1 MPMPASA
8 AWPQSYTGAFTQ
20 IIRTVCGMSKPPI
33 TVSSLDLERLETLLE
48 TPAGASFPGR
58 AQLQADGG
66 ELVECGADLF
76 GVFLAGGG
84 EREVA
89 ACPVEE
95 RGTQQMFK
103 RGNAF
108 GNTENAISIFAP
120 VGSALL
126 GLSVGDELAWPVPG
140 GGSMTVRVAQV
151 TYQPERAG
159 DLHRCGAMPSG

>member
-1 MPMPASA
+1 MPASA

-58 AQLQADGG
+58 AQLQA
-66 ELVECGADLF
+66 ELDRAEIVEPADMPPHVVTMHSTVKFSIHETGKDFCLTL
-76 GVFLAGGG
+76 VYPRDA
-84 EREVA
+84 
-89 ACPVEE
+89 
-95 RGTQQMFK
+95 
-103 RGNAF
+103 

-159 DLHRCGAMPSG
+159 DLHR

>member
-1 MPMPASA
+1 MPASA

-58 AQLQADGG
+58 AQLQA
-66 ELVECGADLF
+66 ELDRAEIVEPADMPPHVVSMHSTVKFSIHETGKDFCLTL
-76 GVFLAGGG
+76 VYPRDA
-84 EREVA
+84 
-89 ACPVEE
+89 
-95 RGTQQMFK
+95 
-103 RGNAF
+103 

-159 DLHRCGAMPSG
+159 DLHR

>member
-1 MPMPASA
+1 MPASA

-58 AQLQADGG
+58 AQLQA
-66 ELVECGADLF
+66 ELDRAEIVEPADMPPHVVSMHSTVKFSIHETGKDFCLTL
-76 GVFLAGGG
+76 VYPRDA
-84 EREVA
+84 
-89 ACPVEE
+89 
-95 RGTQQMFK
+95 
-103 RGNAF
+103 

-151 TYQPERAG
+151 AYQPERAG
-159 DLHRCGAMPSG
+159 DLHR

>member
-58 AQLQADGG
+58 AQLQA
-66 ELVECGADLF
+66 ELDRAEIVEPADMPPHVVTMHSTVKFSIHETGKDFCLTL
-76 GVFLAGGG
+76 VYPRDA
-84 EREVA
+84 
-89 ACPVEE
+89 
-95 RGTQQMFK
+95 
-103 RGNAF
+103 

-159 DLHRCGAMPSG
+159 DLHR